1 MGERGVTMDTVQ
13 WGKGVLPWRR
23 YSGGERCYHGHSTV
37 GKRVHSTVGKC
48 YYGDSRVGER
58 IVTMDTVQ

>member
-1 MGERGVTMDTVQ
+1 
-13 WGKGVLPWRR
+13 
-23 YSGGERCYHGHSTV
+23 V

-58 IVTMDTVQ
+58 IVTIDTVQMGPWVLPWRQNNGGEGFYHGDVLFLRGLRWGWG